1 MQGLFSIVLLTV
13 HMMLAV
19 ALIGVVLL
27 QRSEGGMGGLGG
39 GGMSGFMT
47 TRGSANLLTR
57 TTRWL
62 AGTFMATSLVLA
74 WLAVHAHPSQAVI
87 TTPPVVPVEAPAGP
101 APDQTGGSTGS
112 SAPAGDT
119 SGTGAPAGTQSTTET
134 KPPAATPPAAPA
146 TAPSAPAVPTN
157 Q

>member
-1 MQGLFSIVLLTV
+1 MQGLLSAILLTV

-57 TTRWL
+57 TTQWL
-62 AGTFMATSLVLA
+62 AGTFMVTSLVLA
-74 WLAVHAHPSQAVI
+74 WLAVHAHPSQAII
-87 TTPPVVPVEAPAGP
+87 TTAPTPVEAPAGP

-119 SGTGAPAGTQSTTET
+119 SGTGAPAGTQSTT
-134 KPPAATPPAAPA
+134 ATQPTAGTTPTAPA
-146 TAPSAPAVPTN
+146 TPPSAPAVPTN

>member
-1 MQGLFSIVLLTV
+1 MQGLFSVILLTV
-13 HMMLAV
+13 HMMLAL

-47 TRGSANLLTR
+47 TRGSANLLTK

-62 AGTFMATSLVLA
+62 AGAFMATSLVLA
-74 WLAVHAHPSQAVI
+74 WIASHDHAAKPIIAPETPAVE
-87 TTPPVVPVEAPAGP
+87 TPLVP
-101 APDQTGGSTGS
+101 APGQTGGTAGTP
-112 SAPAGDT
+112 APASNA
-119 SGTGAPAGTQSTTET
+119 SGTGATTGTPATTGT
-134 KPPAATPPAAPA
+134 APA
-146 TAPSAPAVPTN
+146 TGTAPSTPAVPTN

>member
-1 MQGLFSIVLLTV
+1 MSSLLTPILLAI
-13 HMMLAV
+13 HIMLAL

-27 QRSEGGMGGLGG
+27 QRSEGGLGGLGG

-47 TRGSANLLTR
+47 TRGSANLLTK

-74 WLAVHAHPSQAVI
+74 WLAAHESAPRPVI
-87 TTPPVVPVEAPAGP
+87 GSEPPPVEAPAVP
-101 APDQTGGSTGS
+101 TQDQG
-112 SAPAGDT
+112 T
-119 SGTGAPAGTQSTTET
+119 SGT
-134 KPPAATPPAAPA
+134 
-146 TAPSAPAVPTN
+146 TAPSTNQPAQSGTGTTTAPVEPTVPTN

>member
-1 MQGLFSIVLLTV
+1 MSSLLTPILLAV
-13 HMMLAV
+13 HIMLAI

-27 QRSEGGMGGLGG
+27 QRSEGGIGGLGG

-47 TRGSANLLTR
+47 TRGSSNLLTK

-74 WLAVHAHPSQAVI
+74 WLAAHDSAPRPTITSQPPPVEGPAVPMQDQTPTAI
-87 TTPPVVPVEAPAGP
+87 TPPASTPPVE
-101 APDQTGGSTGS
+101 S
-112 SAPAGDT
+112 DT
-119 SGTGAPAGTQSTTET
+119 GTG
-134 KPPAATPPAAPA
+134 
-146 TAPSAPAVPTN
+146 TAPSEPSVPTG

>member
-1 MQGLFSIVLLTV
+1 MQNLLSVILMTV
-13 HMMLAV
+13 HMMLAL

-74 WLAVHAHPSQAVI
+74 WLAVHAHTAN
-87 TTPPVVPVEAPAGP
+87 PPLVPEAPPVEAPMIPVPG
-101 APDQTGGSTGS
+101 QTGGGAGS
-112 SAPAGDT
+112 SAPAT
-119 SGTGAPAGTQSTTET
+119 NSSGAGSTTGSPATTGTAPAPGTT
-134 KPPAATPPAAPA
+134 PAPGPT
-146 TAPSAPAVPTN
+146 PSAPAVPTN

>member
-1 MQGLFSIVLLTV
+1 MGLDISIPPPSGQPGTIMNSLFSVILLTV
-13 HMMLAV
+13 HLMLAL

-47 TRGSANLLTR
+47 TRGTANLLTR

-62 AGTFMATSLVLA
+62 AGAFMATSLVLA
-74 WLAVHAHPSQAVI
+74 WIAVHAHAPNPMMNGAN
-87 TTPPVVPVEAPAGP
+87 PAGRG
-101 APDQTGGSTGS
+101 AWRT
-112 SAPAGDT
+112 
-119 SGTGAPAGTQSTTET
+119 GTGPDRRGSRYC
-134 KPPAATPPAAPA
+134 AA
-146 TAPSAPAVPTN
+146 SK

>member
-1 MQGLFSIVLLTV
+1 MHSLFSVILLTV
-13 HMMLAV
+13 HMMLAL

-47 TRGSANLLTR
+47 TRGTANLLTR

-74 WLAVHAHPSQAVI
+74 WIASHDHAAAPII
-87 TTPPVVPVEAPAGP
+87 TTPTAPVEAPAP
-101 APDQTGGSTGS
+101 ASDQTGGTAGSTAPAGNTS
-112 SAPAGDT
+112 GTASPTTAPATGTAPSAPAT
-119 SGTGAPAGTQSTTET
+119 GTT
-134 KPPAATPPAAPA
+134 
-146 TAPSAPAVPTN
+146 PSAPAVPTN

>member
-1 MQGLFSIVLLTV
+1 MHSLFSVILLTI
-13 HMMLAV
+13 HMMLAL

-47 TRGSANLLTR
+47 TRGTANLLTK

-74 WLAVHAHPSQAVI
+74 WIASHDHAPKTIVAPG
-87 TTPPVVPVEAPAGP
+87 TPPVEAPRVP
-101 APDQTGGSTGS
+101 TPDQTGGAAGS
-112 SAPAGDT
+112 SAPASNT
-119 SGTGAPAGTQSTTET
+119 PGTGSTTGT
-134 KPPAATPPAAPA
+134 AP
-146 TAPSAPAVPTN
+146 TTNTTPSAPAVPTN

>member
-1 MQGLFSIVLLTV
+1 MHSLFSVILLTV
-13 HMMLAV
+13 HMMLAL

-62 AGTFMATSLVLA
+62 ASGASFQPYALDQRA
-74 WLAVHAHPSQAVI
+74 RC
-87 TTPPVVPVEAPAGP
+87 EAP
-101 APDQTGGSTGS
+101 
-112 SAPAGDT
+112 
-119 SGTGAPAGTQSTTET
+119 
-134 KPPAATPPAAPA
+134 KPRRA
-146 TAPSAPAVPTN
+146 SR
-157 Q
+157 

>member
-1 MQGLFSIVLLTV
+1 MHSLFSVILLTV
-13 HMMLAV
+13 HMMLAL

-62 AGTFMATSLVLA
+62 AGIFMATSLVLA
-74 WLAVHAHPSQAVI
+74 WIAAHDHVSKQII
-87 TTPPVVPVEAPAGP
+87 TPNTAPVEAPAVP
-101 APDQTGGSTGS
+101 QTGGATGS
-112 SAPAGDT
+112 STPPSDT
-119 SGTGAPAGTQSTTET
+119 SGTGSTTG
-134 KPPAATPPAAPA
+134 TPPA
-146 TAPSAPAVPTN
+146 TGTTPSAPAVPTN

>member
-1 MQGLFSIVLLTV
+1 MHSLFSVILLTV
-13 HMMLAV
+13 HMMLAL

-47 TRGSANLLTR
+47 TRGSANLLTK

-62 AGTFMATSLVLA
+62 AGIFMATSLVLA
-74 WLAVHAHPSQAVI
+74 WIAVHDHVSRPII
-87 TTPPVVPVEAPAGP
+87 TPEAPAAP
-101 APDQTGGSTGS
+101 APDQMGGATGNSTLPSNTTGAGSTTGTQPAS
-112 SAPAGDT
+112 GTAPA
-119 SGTGAPAGTQSTTET
+119 TG
-134 KPPAATPPAAPA
+134 

>member
-1 MQGLFSIVLLTV
+1 MHSLFSVILLTV
-13 HMMLAV
+13 HMMLAL

-47 TRGSANLLTR
+47 TRGSANLLTK

-62 AGTFMATSLVLA
+62 AGIFMATSLVLA
-74 WLAVHAHPSQAVI
+74 WIAVHDHVSKSII
-87 TTPPVVPVEAPAGP
+87 TPEMPPVEAPAAP
-101 APDQTGGSTGS
+101 TPDQTGGAAGS
-112 SAPAGDT
+112 SAPAT
-119 SGTGAPAGTQSTTET
+119 GTGSTTGTQPTTGT
-134 KPPAATPPAAPA
+134 APPTG

>member
-1 MQGLFSIVLLTV
+1 MQGLLSAILLTV
-13 HMMLAV
+13 HMMLAL

-62 AGTFMATSLVLA
+62 AGTFMLTSLVLA
-74 WLAVHAHPSQAVI
+74 WLAVHAHPSQGII
-87 TTPPVVPVEAPAGP
+87 TTAPTPVEAPAGP
-101 APDQTGGSTGS
+101 ATDQTGGSTGS
-112 SAPAGDT
+112 PAPAGNS
-119 SGTGAPAGTQSTTET
+119 SGTGAPTGTQSTTAPQPT
-134 KPPAATPPAAPA
+134 AGTTPTTAPA
-146 TAPSAPAVPTN
+146 TPPSAPAVPTN

>member
-1 MQGLFSIVLLTV
+1 MHSLFSVILLTV
-13 HMMLAV
+13 HMMLAL

-62 AGTFMATSLVLA
+62 AGIFMATSLVLA
-74 WLAVHAHPSQAVI
+74 WIAAHDHVAKPIV
-87 TTPPVVPVEAPAGP
+87 TDVPPVEAPAP
-101 APDQTGGSTGS
+101 PISDQTGGAAGSSVPATGS
-112 SAPAGDT
+112 QPAT
-119 SGTGAPAGTQSTTET
+119 GT
-134 KPPAATPPAAPA
+134 APA
-146 TAPSAPAVPTN
+146 TGTTPSAPAVPTN

>member
-1 MQGLFSIVLLTV
+1 MHSLLSVILLTV
-13 HMMLAV
+13 QMMLAL

-47 TRGSANLLTR
+47 TRGTANLLTR

-62 AGTFMATSLVLA
+62 AGAFMATSLVLA
-74 WLAVHAHPSQAVI
+74 WIASHDHAA
-87 TTPPVVPVEAPAGP
+87 TPIIAPPTPTPPVEAPASN
-101 APDQTGGSTGS
+101 QTGGASGST
-112 SAPAGDT
+112 APAGDT
-119 SGTGAPAGTQSTTET
+119 SGTASPT
-134 KPPAATPPAAPA
+134 TPPA
-146 TAPSAPAVPTN
+146 TGTTPSAPAVPTS

>member
-1 MQGLFSIVLLTV
+1 MQSLLSVILMTV
-13 HMMLAV
+13 HMMLAL

-47 TRGSANLLTR
+47 TRGSANLLTK

-74 WLAVHAHPSQAVI
+74 WLAVHAHTAKPI
-87 TTPPVVPVEAPAGP
+87 IPPEPAPVEAPVIP
-101 APDQTGGSTGS
+101 APDQTGGAAGG
-112 SAPAGDT
+112 SAPANNT
-119 SGTGAPAGTQSTTET
+119 SGAGSTTGAPATTGT
-134 KPPAATPPAAPA
+134 APA
-146 TAPSAPAVPTN
+146 TGTTPSAPAVPTS

>member
-1 MQGLFSIVLLTV
+1 MHSLLSVILLTV
-13 HMMLAV
+13 HMMLAL

-47 TRGSANLLTR
+47 TRGTANLLTR

-74 WLAVHAHPSQAVI
+74 WIASHDHAA
-87 TTPPVVPVEAPAGP
+87 TPIIAPPTAPVEAPAP
-101 APDQTGGSTGS
+101 ASDQTGGTAGS
-112 SAPAGDT
+112 AAPAGNT
-119 SGTGAPAGTQSTTET
+119 SGTASPT
-134 KPPAATPPAAPA
+134 
-146 TAPSAPAVPTN
+146 TAPVTGTTPNAPAVPTN

>member
-1 MQGLFSIVLLTV
+1 MSSLLTPILLAV
-13 HMMLAV
+13 HIMLAI

-27 QRSEGGMGGLGG
+27 QRSEGGLGGLG

-47 TRGSANLLTR
+47 TRGSANLLTK

-74 WLAVHAHPSQAVI
+74 WLAAHDSAPRPVITSQPPPIEGPSVPMQDQTPTA
-87 TTPPVVPVEAPAGP
+87 TTPPTPSPPVE
-101 APDQTGGSTGS
+101 S
-112 SAPAGDT
+112 DT
-119 SGTGAPAGTQSTTET
+119 GTGA
-134 KPPAATPPAAPA
+134 
-146 TAPSAPAVPTN
+146 APSEPSVPTG

>member
-1 MQGLFSIVLLTV
+1 MHSLFSVILLTV
-13 HMMLAV
+13 HMMLAL

-47 TRGSANLLTR
+47 TRGSANLLTK

-62 AGTFMATSLVLA
+62 AGIFMATSLVLA
-74 WLAVHAHPSQAVI
+74 WIAAHDHVAKPII
-87 TTPPVVPVEAPAGP
+87 TPEIPPVEAPAPP
-101 APDQTGGSTGS
+101 APDQTGGAAGS
-112 SAPAGDT
+112 
-119 SGTGAPAGTQSTTET
+119 GAPATGTGSATET
-134 KPPAATPPAAPA
+134 QPATGTAPA
-146 TAPSAPAVPTN
+146 TGTTPSAPAVPTS

>member
-1 MQGLFSIVLLTV
+1 MHSVLAVVLLTV
-13 HMMLAV
+13 HMMLAL

-47 TRGSANLLTR
+47 TRGSANLLTK

-62 AGTFMATSLVLA
+62 AAIFMVTSLVLA
-74 WLAVHAHPSQAVI
+74 WIAAHEHAAA
-87 TTPPVVPVEAPAGP
+87 PVVIPQVPPVEAPAVP
-101 APDQTGGSTGS
+101 APGQSSGAGS
-112 SAPAGDT
+112 SAPANDT
-119 SGTGAPAGTQSTTET
+119 SGTGSATGTPATTET
-134 KPPAATPPAAPA
+134 APA
-146 TAPSAPAVPTN
+146 TGTTPSAPAVPTN